1 MLDSSAVQ
9 ETDGP
14 GCIDYKLY
22 LELSIVTQGAVCILP
37 VWANFGA
44 FEPRHQGNLSLEQ
57 IAVQIDLCN
66 SRNDCAQK

>member
-14 GCIDYKLY
+14 GCIGYKLY
-22 LELSIVTQGAVCILP
+22 LELLTVTQGAFCILL
-37 VWANFGA
+37 VWENIGA

-57 IAVQIDLCN
+57 IAVQINLCN